1 MRVHCPVR
9 LYLALVDCVDSAS
22 DLAEHFRSTPA
33 GSGELCKCPTFT
45 ALSQLHLTG
54 FLPACQNNRY
64 VSKKEYTFSVLPT
77 WKFYSWAQTRLRR
90 SARQVLWPPVFVPP
104 VRIFDAPPA
113 KRCCNLLEC
122 HVLTSSV
129 AQSSTFARSKSWL
142 LCY

>member
-9 LYLALVDCVDSAS
+9 LYLALVDCVGSTP

-64 VSKKEYTFSVLPT
+64 VSKKTKPNFCFAHLEVFHLSSDLTETKYKAGFVAS
-77 WKFYSWAQTRLRR
+77 RLR
-90 SARQVLWPPVFVPP
+90 
-104 VRIFDAPPA
+104 
-113 KRCCNLLEC
+113 
-122 HVLTSSV
+122 SSC
-129 AQSSTFARSKSWL
+129 QDF
-142 LCY
+142 